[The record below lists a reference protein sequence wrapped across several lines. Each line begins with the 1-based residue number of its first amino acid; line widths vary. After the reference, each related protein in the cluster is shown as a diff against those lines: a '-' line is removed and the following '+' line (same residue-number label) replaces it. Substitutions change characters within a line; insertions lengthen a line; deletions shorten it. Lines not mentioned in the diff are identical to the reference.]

1 MQELPSNFEALRPLV
16 LVILDGFG
24 IHQANAFNAIT
35 QANTPFWDYAQK
47 HFPHIALEASG
58 KAVGLPDGQ
67 MGNSEVG
74 HMHIGAGRTVYQDLT
89 RIDAAI
95 ENNSIASIPVLL
107 KTLSRLKQEGKTLH
121 LIGLCSPGGVHS
133 HIEHL
138 LALLRMCQKTAFQNV
153 ALHAFLDG
161 RDTPPKS
168 ALKSIARIE
177 EVLTSTGAGRIASI
191 SGRYYAMD
199 RDKRFERLEPVYTL
213 LTTGESPYHFNTA
226 EEAIDHFYVEGLS
239 DEFIPACVIGTP
251 APIKDGDAVLFFN
264 FRADRAKQ
272 LCKAFLDYDFQGF
285 ERKHIPALSAF
296 LTMTQYDER
305 FAATALFP
313 PIALKDSLGE
323 VLAAYGMS
331 QLRIAETEK
340 YAHVTY
346 FFNGGKE
353 TAFEREDRLLIPSPK
368 VATYDLQPE
377 MSAFALCSALVE
389 AIRDKT
395 YDVIIANFA
404 NPDMVGH
411 SGNLEATVK
420 AIEAVDSC
428 LQRIFNET
436 ERNGGLL
443 VVTADHGNAECMHD
457 EAHNQPHTAHTTQ
470 PVPFLIASHSW
481 RFIAKHGS
489 LADVAPSLLAILDIP
504 KPEAMTGHCLITSN
518 YG

>member
-1 MQELPSNFEALRPLV
+1 MQALPSTFEALRPLV
-16 LVILDGFG
+16 LVVLDGFG
-24 IHQANAFNAIT
+24 IRPANAFNAIT
-35 QANTPFWDYAQK
+35 QARTPFWDYAQQ

-58 KAVGLPDGQ
+58 SAVGLPDGQ
-67 MGNSEVG
+67 IGNSEVG

-95 ENNSIASIPVLL
+95 ADKSLESTPVLL
-107 KTLSRLKQEGKTLH
+107 NTIQQLKQQGKTLH
-121 LIGLCSPGGVHS
+121 LLGLCSSGGVHS
-133 HIEHL
+133 HLEHL
-138 LALLRMCQKTAFQNV
+138 LALLKICQKAQFHQV
-153 ALHAFLDG
+153 AVHAFLDG

-168 ALKSIARIE
+168 ALASITRLDE
-177 EVLTSTGAGRIASI
+177 TLKSTGVGRITSI

-199 RDKRFERLEPVYTL
+199 RDKRYERLEPVYTL
-213 LTTGESPYHFNTA
+213 LTTGESPHRFNNA
-226 EEAIDHFYVEGLS
+226 EEAIQHFYDEGVS
-239 DEFIPACVIGTP
+239 DEFIPASAIG
-251 APIKDGDAVLFFN
+251 ALARVEDADAVLFFN

-272 LCKAFLDYDFQGF
+272 LCQAFLASHFEGF
-285 ERKHIPALSAF
+285 ERKRIPALSAF

-305 FAATALFP
+305 FAATAIFP
-313 PIALKDSLGE
+313 PVPLKDSFGE
-323 VLAAYGMS
+323 VLAAHGMS

-353 TAFEREDRLLIPSPK
+353 TAFAREDRLLIPSPK
-368 VATYDLQPE
+368 VATYDLQPQ
-377 MSAFALCSALVE
+377 MSAFALCNALVE
-389 AIRDKT
+389 AIHDKT

-411 SGNLEATVK
+411 SGNLKATIQ

-428 LQRIFNET
+428 LQKIYDET
-436 ERNGGLL
+436 LHSGGLL
-443 VVTADHGNAECMHD
+443 VVTADHGNAECMYD
-457 EAHNQPHTAHTTQ
+457 EAHNQPHTAHTTE

-481 RFIAKHGS
+481 RFTATHGT
-489 LADVAPSLLAILDIP
+489 LADIAPSLLAILEIP